1 MATLKQKLIQLAM
14 TYPTPKM
21 TLPLRIQA
29 MVRES
34 VVDAVEK
41 GTVTSQEAVR
51 GSVQNCM
58 GMYEEMYNKGY
69 LRGIIEEDQRAAQ
82 QPPAKGTTY
91 PQKRTQQPA
100 ADAEEAGAPVKRKRG
115 FSQKDKGRVPKDTTA
130 TEGKKRGTGG
140 QEKSRRREEPDTS
153 SQATSPPASLPFS
166 KNPRTQEFMEEEE
179 QYYSVEEG
187 NSDDQYYSAHGESDG
202 EEK

>member
-21 TLPLRIQA
+21 SLPLRIQA

-58 GMYEEMYNKGY
+58 AMYEEMYNKGY

-82 QPPAKGTTY
+82 QPPPLRG
-91 PQKRTQQPA
+91 QH
-100 ADAEEAGAPVKRKRG
+100 VLRKEL
-115 FSQKDKGRVPKDTTA
+115 SSLPLT
-130 TEGKKRGTGG
+130 
-140 QEKSRRREEPDTS
+140 RRR
-153 SQATSPPASLPFS
+153 PA
-166 KNPRTQEFMEEEE
+166 PR
-179 QYYSVEEG
+179 
-187 NSDDQYYSAHGESDG
+187 
-202 EEK
+202 